1 MSRSMRFSCPREVL
15 YQGLQTVQ
23 RAVPSRST
31 MPILSGILL
40 EVRQGFL
47 RLVATDL
54 ELGIEVLLPVE
65 VEAEGRTVLEARY
78 LSEIV
83 RRLPE
88 GAPVAVEVEEGG
100 GSAQLKAARVK
111 YALRVM
117 SAEDYP
123 ELPQLEGE
131 RLWKAKESDLRR
143 MIRETSF
150 AVAVEET
157 RPFLTG
163 VLLEMRGGEVA
174 MAATDTS
181 RLAVSKRGTLPGE
194 LEERLIV
201 PVRSLNEVSRNLD
214 EEGEREVLV
223 SWTSSQIQFKLPSLR
238 LVSRLIDGQFPNYQ
252 QVIPSNYAVRLEV
265 SRGELLSAIE
275 RVSVLAQGGTS
286 VVQVDVKDGGIVLS
300 AESEVGRAEEEVAA
314 AVEGEAMEIS
324 FNSRFLTDVLRV
336 LECGAVGLE
345 FTGQY
350 SPAVVKPLGDPAY
363 QYIVMPIRLR

>member
-1 MSRSMRFSCPREVL
+1 MRFSCPREIL

-31 MPILSGILL
+31 MPILSGVLL
-40 EVRQGFL
+40 EVRRGVL
-47 RLVATDL
+47 RLMATDL
-54 ELGIEVLLPVE
+54 ELWIEVLLPVG
-65 VEAEGRTVLEARY
+65 VEEEGKTVLESRY
-78 LSEIV
+78 FSEIV

-88 GAPVAVEVEEGG
+88 GVPVSVEVEEGG
-100 GSAQLKAARVK
+100 SSAQLKAARVK

-123 ELPQLEGE
+123 ELPQLDGE
-131 RLWKAKESDLRR
+131 KVWKVKESDLRS

-163 VLLEMRGGEVA
+163 VLLEMRRGEVV

-181 RLAVSKRGTLPGE
+181 RLAISKRGTFAE
-194 LEERLIV
+194 EVEERFIV
-201 PVRSLNEVSRNLD
+201 PVRSLNEVGRNLD

-223 SWTSSQIQFKLPSLR
+223 SWTSSYVQFKLPSLR

-275 RVSVLAQGGTS
+275 RVSVLSQGGTS
-286 VVQVDVKDGGIVLS
+286 VVRMDVRDGGMLLS
-300 AESEVGRAEEEVAA
+300 AESEVGKAEEEVAA
-314 AVEGEAMEIS
+314 SVEGGAMEIS
-324 FNSRFLTDVLRV
+324 FNARFLTDVLRV
-336 LECGAVGLE
+336 LECGGVGLE